1 MISLVLGIGIICII
15 LLVNNVIF
23 IMHKVRDRKEDTI
36 KNTFV
41 CCITLIYLWLSI
53 IFLSG
58 I

>member
-1 MISLVLGIGIICII
+1 MILLVLSIGIICII
-15 LLVNNVIF
+15 LFVNNIIS
-23 IMHKVRDRKEDTI
+23 IMHKVRDGKEDTI

-41 CCITLIYLWLSI
+41 CCITLIYLWIST

>member
-1 MISLVLGIGIICII
+1 MILLVLCIGIICIV
-15 LLVNNVIF
+15 LLVNNVIS
-23 IMHKVRDRKEDTI
+23 IMHKVRDREEGTI

>member
-1 MISLVLGIGIICII
+1 MILLVLCIGIICII
-15 LLVNNVIF
+15 LLVNNVIS
-23 IMHKVRDRKEDTI
+23 IMHKVRDREEGTI
-36 KNTFV
+36 ENTFD

>member
-1 MISLVLGIGIICII
+1 MILLVLCIGIICIV
-15 LLVNNVIF
+15 LFVNNVIS
-23 IMHKVRDRKEDTI
+23 IMHKVRDREKGTI